1 MNKTSRSVVTD
12 YRLELR
18 FEQLRTRLAESSQAD
33 GLERPLAFF
42 AASNDR
48 HLPLALID
56 RTVGELIGAPLAE
69 LRSVPGI
76 GPKKLNSL
84 MDLLERALPP
94 HAVEKLAPSEPEP
107 ELTATQTTTVDG
119 EQPGR
124 VSEADWEQWRAAIRR
139 HHLERETL
147 GRFAPT
153 LRRLPRSLWTVPL
166 DGYLD
171 STLGELRR
179 RKNHGEK
186 RVSAILEI
194 FGALHKVLLR
204 LDEQSHLSIHL
215 RPRFATSIE
224 SWLAFRLR
232 QEELPTL
239 DEVNQAFVEPLI
251 AQLDVDGGDTHAKL
265 ARDRLNPKSSGMGN
279 AARRMGLARGRA
291 YEMLGDAQAI
301 MAVRWPDGG
310 SVIAPLLARMRQD
323 GEASEATSRVS
334 AAANLFFGEFAHP
347 SAPASSGSQGAVAGQ
362 LFQSAAF
369 CVT

>member
-18 FEQLRTRLAESSQAD
+18 FEQLRTRLGESSQAD

-56 RTVGELIGAPLAE
+56 RKVRELIGASLSD

-84 MDLLERALPP
+84 MDLLERALPQP
-94 HAVEKLAPSEPEP
+94 AAELVPPEPEP
-107 ELTATQTTTVDG
+107 ELSLVDAAPVDG

-124 VSEADWEQWRAAIRR
+124 VSEADWEQWCAAIRR
-139 HHLERETL
+139 HLLGRETL

-153 LRRLPRSLWTVPL
+153 LRRLPRSLWTAPL

-194 FGALHKVLLR
+194 FGGLHKVLLR
-204 LDEQSHLSIHL
+204 LDEQSHLSVHL

-224 SWLAFRLR
+224 RWLAFRLR
-232 QEELPTL
+232 HEELPTL

-251 AQLDVDGGDTHAKL
+251 EQLDVDGGDTHAKL

-279 AARRMGLARGRA
+279 AARRMGLA
-291 YEMLGDAQAI
+291 
-301 MAVRWPDGG
+301 
-310 SVIAPLLARMRQD
+310 
-323 GEASEATSRVS
+323 
-334 AAANLFFGEFAHP
+334 AAALTKCLATPRRSWRSAGPRAVWSSPRCSLECGSTRKPAMRRCGSRLQPVCFSENSLIPACPPHPGARAPTPAKYSSPRPFA
-347 SAPASSGSQGAVAGQ
+347 
-362 LFQSAAF
+362 
-369 CVT
+369 